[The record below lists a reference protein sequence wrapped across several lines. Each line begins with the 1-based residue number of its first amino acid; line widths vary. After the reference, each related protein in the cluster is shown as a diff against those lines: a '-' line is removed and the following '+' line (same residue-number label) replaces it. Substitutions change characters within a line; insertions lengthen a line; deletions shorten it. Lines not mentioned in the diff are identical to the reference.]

1 MLSKI
6 LGAALQGI
14 DAIAVE
20 IEVSVEWG
28 SGYVMVGLPDTAVKE
43 SGERVRCAM
52 GNAGFK
58 FPRKTVVINMSPAD
72 IKKEG
77 SAYDLPIAIGILAS
91 NEDVSAEKLGRY
103 MIMGELS
110 LDGTV
115 KPIKGALP
123 MAILAREMH
132 LDGFILPK
140 QNATEAAVVNNL
152 SVYGVENITQ
162 VIQFFNNEITL
173 EPTVVDT
180 RAEFAR
186 AQGSFPYDFSEVKG
200 QEMVK
205 RAFEV
210 ACAGGHNIMLIGS
223 PGSGKS
229 MMAKRLPSILP
240 PLTLSEALETTKIH
254 SVAGKLSQ
262 GTTLLSVRPARHILR
277 LGKSVLLTMV
287 SFSWTNYRSFLVR
300 CLR

>member
-28 SGYVMVGLPDTAVKE
+28 SGYVMVGLPDTAAKE

-58 FPRKTVVINMSPAD
+58 FPRKSVVINMSPAD

-91 NEDVSAEKLGRY
+91 DEQVSSDRLNRF

-110 LDGTV
+110 LDGSV

-152 SVYGVENITQ
+152 NVYGVDNILE
-162 VIQFFNNEITL
+162 VINFFNGMATL

-186 AQGSFPYDFSEVKG
+186 AQGAFPYDSSEVKG

-205 RAFEV
+205 R
-210 ACAGGHNIMLIGS
+210 
-223 PGSGKS
+223 
-229 MMAKRLPSILP
+229 
-240 PLTLSEALETTKIH
+240 
-254 SVAGKLSQ
+254 
-262 GTTLLSVRPARHILR
+262 
-277 LGKSVLLTMV
+277 
-287 SFSWTNYRSFLVR
+287 SF
-300 CLR
+300 

>member
-20 IEVSVEWG
+20 IEVSVEFG

-43 SGERVRCAM
+43 SAERVRCAM

-58 FPRKTVVINMSPAD
+58 FPRKSVVINMSPAD

-91 NEDVSAEKLGRY
+91 DEQVSSDRLNRF

-110 LDGTV
+110 LDGSV

-152 SVYGVENITQ
+152 NVYGVDNILE
-162 VIQFFNNEITL
+162 VINFFNGMATL

-186 AQGSFPYDFSEVKG
+186 AQGAFPYDFSEVKG

-262 GTTLLSVRPARHILR
+262 GTTLLSVRP
-277 LGKSVLLTMV
+277 
-287 SFSWTNYRSFLVR
+287 YRAPHHTISPVT
-300 CLR
+300 